1 RIDPAREDRGCRLKP
16 LPNPH
21 IWSENMSDIIA
32 TGFNAGSDN
41 GEISPSSPTAKLMYF
56 PNTDVW

>member
-1 RIDPAREDRGCRLKP
+1 
-16 LPNPH
+16 
-21 IWSENMSDIIA
+21 MSDIIA